1 MPAIATSVEVV
12 VAIASAISPIIG
24 GRAFTGNGRR
34 FVPSGRRGVGWTH
47 CFSLFNDLSSSFR
60 LIFYKVLYNCCGQHE
75 VCCSAVSCLSLADM
89 NIVPYEVKAKQ
100 MKFVYTVK
108 YTVNFKKYAKTI
120 DKIPYQAYN

>member
-1 MPAIATSVEVV
+1 M
-12 VAIASAISPIIG
+12 
-24 GRAFTGNGRR
+24 
-34 FVPSGRRGVGWTH
+34 
-47 CFSLFNDLSSSFR
+47 
-60 LIFYKVLYNCCGQHE
+60 IFYKALYNCCGQHE
-75 VCCSAVSCLSLADM
+75 VCCSAVSFLSLADM